1 MIIHQFYFPSEQNYK
16 SSEFWKFNNLLLS
29 HNISKGEIK
38 QQIQNI
44 MDFPMIPKS
53 NENSLNIKFT
63 GLQ

>member
-1 MIIHQFYFPSEQNYK
+1 MIIHQFQFPSEQNYK

-44 MDFPMIPKS
+44 MDFPMILKS
-53 NENSLNIKFT
+53 NGNSLNIKFT
-63 GLQ
+63 SLQ